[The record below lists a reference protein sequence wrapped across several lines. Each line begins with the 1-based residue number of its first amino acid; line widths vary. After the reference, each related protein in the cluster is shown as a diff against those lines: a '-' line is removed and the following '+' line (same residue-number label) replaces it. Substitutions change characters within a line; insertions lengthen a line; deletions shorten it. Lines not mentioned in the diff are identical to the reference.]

1 MRLEVVC
8 ASEPQPQLTAQ
19 RPRSLLWSSIAV
31 TGTGIIKSTALRGGK
46 EVVTDERAAVGLE
59 VMAASVPQL
68 LRLLYPALYPV
79 HDPAG
84 DWGRPGPDGRC
95 ARTLCH
101 GARARQA
108 NWQPLRALISEVK
121 AMGGVAAAPAAP
133 CAVPCLDLV
142 ATGA

>member
-1 MRLEVVC
+1 MAPERSESGLEVVS
-8 ASEPQPQLTAQ
+8 ASLPQLQAETFSLPLLFCSTAA
-19 RPRSLLWSSIAV
+19 WFGA
-31 TGTGIIKSTALRGGK
+31 GIIKSTALRGGK

-95 ARTLCH
+95 ACML
-101 GARARQA
+101 
-108 NWQPLRALISEVK
+108 
-121 AMGGVAAAPAAP
+121 
-133 CAVPCLDLV
+133 
-142 ATGA
+142 